1 MKLNFLSPYPR
12 DMKEFS
18 KYFLLFWLLLV
29 VSTSSFAQNKKE
41 LEKKKQQLQREIDE
55 TNKQLKETSK
65 NKNLTVSQVNALKKK
80 IRLRQELIG
89 TINSELDGLNS
100 QIGTTS
106 SEISSLEHKMIQLK
120 EEYANMIRFAQRNQ
134 GSYQRMMFVF
144 ASSDFNQAYKRLK
157 YLQQYSENRK
167 KQATLIDSTQKQ
179 LVTKK
184 QVLEIQKEEKTSL
197 RNSELKQKQTLEQD
211 KKEQDKVLVNLQD
224 REKKLKKQLAE
235 KQRAKKK
242 LDKAIDDL
250 IRKEIASA
258 KKKATASGNKNV
270 TSANVFSL
278 TPEAQ
283 KLSSNF
289 AGNKGKLPW
298 PVEKGT
304 ISSRFGE
311 HPHPELKGIVI
322 KNNGVDIRSNPNSQ
336 ARTVFDGEVTGVIT
350 IPGANSAIIIRHGEY
365 LSVYSNLE
373 SVMVKKGDKVTTR
386 QKIGNVYTDSEEG
399 VTELHLEIWKGTV
412 KLDPAGWLVR
422 K

>member
-1 MKLNFLSPYPR
+1 MRK
-12 DMKEFS
+12 FS
-18 KYFLLFWLLLV
+18 KFLLFFLLLG
-29 VSTSSFAQNKKE
+29 SLTSVFSQNKKE
-41 LEKKKQQLQREIDE
+41 LEKKKQQLQREIEE
-55 TNKQLKETSK
+55 TNKQLQATSK
-65 NKNLTVSQVNALKKK
+65 SKSLTANQVAALKKK

-89 TINSELDGLNS
+89 TINNELEGLS
-100 QIGTTS
+100 TQIVSTS
-106 SEISSLEHKMIQLK
+106 GEISNLEHKMQQLK
-120 EEYANMIRFAQRNQ
+120 DEYANMIRFAQRNQ

-167 KQATLIDSTQKQ
+167 RQAVLIDSTQNTLQ
-179 LVTKK
+179 SKK
-184 QVLEIQKEEKTSL
+184 QILEAQKLEKTSL
-197 RNSELKQKQTLEQD
+197 RNIELKQKQTLEQD
-211 KKEQDKVLVNLQD
+211 KKQQDKVFANLQD

-258 KKKATASGNKNV
+258 KKKATASGKKNV
-270 TSANVFSL
+270 TSSNVFSL

-283 KLSSNF
+283 KLSNSF

-298 PVEKGT
+298 PVEKGS
-304 ISSRFGE
+304 IASSFGE
-311 HPHPELKGIVI
+311 HPHPELKGIVV
-322 KNNGVDIRSNPNSQ
+322 KNNGVDIRSAANSQ
-336 ARTVFDGEVTGVIT
+336 ARAVFDGEVSGVIT

-373 SVMVKKGDKVTTR
+373 SVFVKKGDKVTTR
-386 QKIGNVYTDSEEG
+386 QKIGNVYTDTDEN

-412 KLDPAGWLVR
+412 KLDPSGWLAR
-422 K
+422 R

>member
-1 MKLNFLSPYPR
+1 MRK
-12 DMKEFS
+12 FS
-18 KYFLLFWLLLV
+18 KLILLFLLLSCLAPVF
-29 VSTSSFAQNKKE
+29 SQNKKE

-55 TNKQLKETSK
+55 TNRELQATSK
-65 NKNLTVSQVNALKKK
+65 SKSLTANQVSALKKK

-89 TINSELDGLNS
+89 TINTELDGLS
-100 QIGTTS
+100 TQIVSTS
-106 SEISSLEHKMIQLK
+106 SEITNLEHRMQQLK
-120 EEYANMIRFAQRNQ
+120 DEYANMIRFAQRNQ

-167 KQATLIDSTQKQ
+167 AQAALIDSTQNRLQSKKQ
-179 LVTKK
+179 LLEVQK
-184 QVLEIQKEEKTSL
+184 QEKTSL

-211 KKEQDKVLVNLQD
+211 KKEQDKVFANLQD

-235 KQRAKKK
+235 KQKAKKK

-258 KKKATASGNKNV
+258 KKKATASGQKNV
-270 TSANVFSL
+270 TNSNVFSL

-298 PVEKGT
+298 PVEKGNIT
-304 ISSRFGE
+304 SSFGE
-311 HPHPELKGIVI
+311 HPHPELKGIVV
-322 KNNGVDIRSNPNSQ
+322 KNNGIDIRSAANSQ
-336 ARTVFDGEVTGVIT
+336 ARAVFDGEVSGVIT
-350 IPGANSAIIIRHGEY
+350 IPGANSAVIIRHGEY

-373 SVMVKKGDKVTTR
+373 SVFVKKGDKVTTR
-386 QKIGNVYTDSEEG
+386 QKIGNVYTDTAENL
-399 VTELHLEIWKGTV
+399 TELHLEIWKGTV
-412 KLDPAGWLVR
+412 KLDPSGWLVR
-422 K
+422 R